1 MEYLTLDEISSQFA
15 LELDAETKRLLANAL
30 NLIAKKRGDNVQ
42 MVRKRTKVNGN
53 YQSYKVTAYP
63 LAYADLFEKLCLLMD
78 VWKDKD
84 VQ

>member
-1 MEYLTLDEISSQFA
+1 MEYLTLDDIAEQFT

-30 NLIAKKRGDNVQ
+30 NLIAKKRGDSVQ

-63 LAYADLFEKLCLLMD
+63 LSYADVFEQLCLLLGA
-78 VWKDKD
+78 WN
-84 VQ
+84 